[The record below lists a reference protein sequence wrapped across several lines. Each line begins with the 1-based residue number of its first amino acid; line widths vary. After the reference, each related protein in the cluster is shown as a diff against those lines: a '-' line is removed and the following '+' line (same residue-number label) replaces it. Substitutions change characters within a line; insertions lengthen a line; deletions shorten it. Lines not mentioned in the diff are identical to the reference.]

1 MRIVIIGAGGHARDT
16 AWLARDIAT
25 RGGTPYEV
33 LGFVVSDLGRLGPH
47 DSEVIGDESFLE
59 DGDAY
64 DGIVLGIGTPTVRAA
79 VGARLSQTY
88 PEATWPT
95 LIHPTA
101 QMEWSSATIGR
112 GVMIAAGVIGTVNI
126 TIGDFA
132 VLNPGVT
139 LGHEAVVGPSCVMNH
154 ASGISG
160 GTVLE
165 EAVLVGTGA
174 RVLQYRTVG
183 AQARVGAG
191 AVVTKDVPAGVTVV
205 GVPARQRRD
214 QLQDR

>member
-1 MRIVIIGAGGHARDT
+1 MRIVIIGAGGHSRDT
-16 AWLARDIAT
+16 AWLARDIAA

-33 LGFVVSDLGRLGPH
+33 LGFVVSDLDRLGPH
-47 DSEVIGDESFLE
+47 DSEVIGDESFL
-59 DGDAY
+59 DDSTAY
-64 DGIVLGIGTPTVRAA
+64 DGIVLGIGTPTVRAS
-79 VGARLSQTY
+79 VGDRLMKAH
-88 PEATWPT
+88 PGAAWPS
-95 LIHPTA
+95 LVHPTA

-126 TIGDFA
+126 EIGDFA
-132 VLNPGVT
+132 VLNPAVT

-160 GTVLE
+160 GTVLQ

-183 AQARVGAG
+183 ARARVGAG
-191 AVVTKDVPAGVTVV
+191 AVVTKDVAAGETVV
-205 GVPARQRRD
+205 GVPARAISRS
-214 QLQDR
+214 